1 MLVSSL
7 HYESTESIQINI
19 AIPLSTQYYCTAG
32 YNHFLSL
39 LAYIRFMY
47 TRAYRVLE
55 ACPKLVL
62 FDVSF
67 CSEIKTVSEFEI
79 KYPNVTFKK
88 SFQ

>member
-39 LAYIRFMY
+39 LAYVYSFYVYPCIQGLGS
-47 TRAYRVLE
+47 V
-55 ACPKLVL
+55 PKVGA
-62 FDVSF
+62 
-67 CSEIKTVSEFEI
+67 I
-79 KYPNVTFKK
+79 
-88 SFQ
+88 